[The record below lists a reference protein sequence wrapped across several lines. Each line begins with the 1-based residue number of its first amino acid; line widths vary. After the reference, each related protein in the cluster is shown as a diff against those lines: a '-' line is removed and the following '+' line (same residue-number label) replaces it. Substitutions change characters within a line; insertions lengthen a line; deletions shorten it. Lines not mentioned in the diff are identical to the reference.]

1 MKPFILLLFCTICL
15 LPLQAQYNQ
24 QLKLA
29 WSEEFNYEGLPDPA
43 VWDYETG
50 YIRNHEAQYYT
61 RNKKNA
67 YVSNGC
73 LVITAHKE
81 KVDTFSYT
89 SASINTLGK
98 MEFFRGRIEV
108 CAKIPT
114 GKGSWPAIWMMGT
127 DRSSV
132 GWPECG
138 EIDIMENVGYDPL
151 RIHATVHTPGSKRD
165 PEAVI
170 RSNSVKLNDAFSAFH
185 VFAVE
190 WYADRLD
197 FFVDEKLILSYRK
210 DDQLPEYWRFDKP
223 HYLLLNLA
231 VGGAWG
237 GSQGIDNSIFPLKY
251 YVDWVRYYN

>member
-98 MEFFRGRIEV
+98 MEFSAAVSRFAPRYPPE
-108 CAKIPT
+108 
-114 GKGSWPAIWMMGT
+114 KG
-127 DRSSV
+127 
-132 GWPECG
+132 
-138 EIDIMENVGYDPL
+138 
-151 RIHATVHTPGSKRD
+151 PG
-165 PEAVI
+165 
-170 RSNSVKLNDAFSAFH
+170 
-185 VFAVE
+185 
-190 WYADRLD
+190 
-197 FFVDEKLILSYRK
+197 
-210 DDQLPEYWRFDKP
+210 LPF
-223 HYLLLNLA
+223 
-231 VGGAWG
+231 G
-237 GSQGIDNSIFPLKY
+237 
-251 YVDWVRYYN
+251 

>member
-114 GKGSWPAIWMMGT
+114 GKGAWPAI
-127 DRSSV
+127 
-132 GWPECG
+132 
-138 EIDIMENVGYDPL
+138 
-151 RIHATVHTPGSKRD
+151 
-165 PEAVI
+165 
-170 RSNSVKLNDAFSAFH
+170 
-185 VFAVE
+185 
-190 WYADRLD
+190 
-197 FFVDEKLILSYRK
+197 
-210 DDQLPEYWRFDKP
+210 
-223 HYLLLNLA
+223 
-231 VGGAWG
+231 
-237 GSQGIDNSIFPLKY
+237 
-251 YVDWVRYYN
+251 